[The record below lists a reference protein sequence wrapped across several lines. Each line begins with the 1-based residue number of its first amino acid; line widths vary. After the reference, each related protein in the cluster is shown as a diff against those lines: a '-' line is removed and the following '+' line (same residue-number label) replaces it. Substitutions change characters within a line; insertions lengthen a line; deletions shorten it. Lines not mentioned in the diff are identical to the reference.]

1 MIRSIVYFG
10 LLLALVLM
18 MVNKAE
24 GSGRPRRI
32 RTGRNRNVDDD
43 NESSQYSGAY
53 TTGTFA
59 RTARNRGYDVSNLVG
74 DLGNIHL
81 DTPSGPTSGYG
92 QGYGYGQEA
101 SHGYV
106 ASHADGVSQGYGYDQ
121 EAFHDSGSSHAGGY
135 SQEASHTGG
144 HEYSQEAAHTGD
156 DGPAISRSSTS
167 LSRSFARSVSKSLS
181 QSFRRGKSK
190 AEFNVD
196 DLQYD
201 GEPITFACIAKADRR
216 EFYVAHVNDT
226 IPDYLVKRL
235 SNNRGL
241 SLFFL
246 GAANEI
252 NSASGLLF
260 KFAREWFVTSG
271 NNICFVSYCYLDKP
285 RTGCQA
291 IGYLDKL
298 VATNRLEYVA
308 KMARDLVLNVR
319 YQSYFTAGNYILH
332 MSRVDVTGFSFGA
345 HIAGRTAEYLLKKTS
360 GKVRMLLAL
369 DPSRTPPVL
378 AKTPKDTIKP
388 DLAEYVQVIHTSSV
402 QGMTKT
408 RLGHVDIYARLN
420 GGRILSN
427 NHGLAFF
434 LHVATATKR
443 FYIVADEGS
452 KGKGKLVQI
461 QGDILPQPKSNECQL
476 GIYAVLN
483 ENHIGQKFGFSLT
496 KREELFFSA
505 LGQYADPSVFSD

>member
-1 MIRSIVYFG
+1 MISSIVYFG

-18 MVNKAE
+18 MVNIA
-24 GSGRPRRI
+24 
-32 RTGRNRNVDDD
+32 
-43 NESSQYSGAY
+43 
-53 TTGTFA
+53 GTFA
-59 RTARNRGYDVSNLVG
+59 QTDRNRGYDVSNLAG
-74 DLGNIHL
+74 DLGNVHL
-81 DTPSGPTSGYG
+81 DSPTN
-92 QGYGYGQEA
+92 
-101 SHGYV
+101 
-106 ASHADGVSQGYGYDQ
+106 
-121 EAFHDSGSSHAGGY
+121 
-135 SQEASHTGG
+135 
-144 HEYSQEAAHTGD
+144 D
-156 DGPAISRSSTS
+156 DRPISRSSPS
-167 LSRSFARSVSKSLS
+167 IPRSFARSLSRSLS
-181 QSFRRGKSK
+181 QTLKKGKSK

-201 GEPITFACIAKADRR
+201 GEPITFACIAKADHR
-216 EFYVAHVNDT
+216 EFYGAGVTDR
-226 IPDYLVKRL
+226 IPDYLIEML
-235 SNNRGL
+235 NNRRGL

-246 GAANEI
+246 GAGNEI
-252 NSASGLLF
+252 TSASGLLF
-260 KFAREWFVTSG
+260 KFAREWFITSG
-271 NNICFVSYCYLDKP
+271 NNVCFVSYCYSDKP

-291 IGYLDKL
+291 IGHLDKL

-319 YQSYFTAGNYILH
+319 NQSQSSAGDNILH

-345 HIAGRTAEYLLKKTS
+345 HIAGRTAEYLLSKT
-360 GKVRMLLAL
+360 GEKVRMLLAL
-369 DPSRTPPVL
+369 DPSRTPPVV

-388 DLAEYVQVIHTSSV
+388 DLAEYVQVIHSSNV

-420 GGRILSN
+420 GGRILNN
-427 NHGLAFF
+427 NHALAFF

-496 KREELFFSA
+496 KREEFFFSA